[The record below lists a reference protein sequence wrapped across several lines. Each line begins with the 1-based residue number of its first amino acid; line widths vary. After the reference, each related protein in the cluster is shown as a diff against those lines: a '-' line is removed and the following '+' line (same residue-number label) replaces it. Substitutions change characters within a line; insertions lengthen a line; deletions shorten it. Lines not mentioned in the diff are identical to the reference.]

1 MRLKCLWR
9 NGTFALLVLVVPGQP
24 GVAGTAPVAGNTLAE
39 TSSAPWN
46 VDQIP
51 QAIQGV
57 LLASG
62 TALAS
67 SEPTTDNAYR
77 RINSAQW
84 VRDLYLSR
92 RFAPFWTTDRDIAA
106 LAQGL
111 ASIKADGLNPADYHL
126 SQLIA
131 AWRQLKATT
140 PPMERARFDVAA
152 TTAYVSALVDLR
164 QGKVDPAS
172 LDLRWNFTSP
182 AQEAGE
188 EKPGEEERGFFEVL
202 QAHDI
207 ARGFREAPPQVP
219 FYSRLR
225 QAMLRLLEIRDSGG
239 WPLITSSGPL
249 RPGVADAAVLQL
261 RQRLDTAGYLNRP
274 TDVPEFYDEALLTV
288 VKQYQ
293 AEQYLE
299 PDGVVGNMTLA
310 ALNVPIQARIDQ
322 LRVNMER
329 ARWLFRELQGTFV
342 IVDIAGYRIAL
353 YRDGRPIWRSRVQV
367 GKPFR
372 RTPVFQSTIDHV
384 TFNPTWTVPPT
395 IQTQDLLPK
404 ILNNPGY
411 LAEHRIEV
419 IDKGGQRVDPMTVDW
434 RHPAGIILRQQAGP
448 DNALG
453 QVAIR
458 FANPYSVYL
467 HDTPH
472 RELFNGQR
480 RATSSGCIRVE
491 NPLKLVELL
500 FNDPQRWGA
509 EGIAAQLAT
518 GKTTHINL
526 PVKIPILL
534 AYWTVDLRE
543 DGRVTYKPDIYGY
556 DQELLN
562 ALGR

>member
-9 NGTFALLVLVVPGQP
+9 NGTFALLVLVVPGNP
-24 GVAGTAPVAGNTLAE
+24 AVAGTAPVAGSTLAE

-46 VDQIP
+46 VDRIP
-51 QAIQGV
+51 QAIQGI
-57 LLASG
+57 LMASG
-62 TALAS
+62 ATVAI
-67 SEPTTDNAYR
+67 SEPTPDNAYQ

-92 RFAPFWTTDRDIAA
+92 RFAPFWTTDRDVEA

-111 ASIKADGLNPADYHL
+111 AGIKADGLDPTDYHL
-126 SQLIA
+126 SQLIT
-131 AWRQLKATT
+131 AWRQLNAATT
-140 PPMERARFDVAA
+140 PMERARFDVAA

-182 AQEAGE
+182 AQ
-188 EKPGEEERGFFEVL
+188 KHGEEEPGFYEVL

-207 ARGFREAPPQVP
+207 VRGFREAPPQVL
-219 FYSRLR
+219 FYTRLR

-239 WPLITSSGPL
+239 WPLITSSAPL
-249 RPGVADAAVLQL
+249 RPGIADAAVIQL
-261 RQRLDTAGYLNRP
+261 RQRLATAGYLNRP
-274 TDVPEFYDEALLTV
+274 TDLPEFYDEALLTA
-288 VKQYQ
+288 VKRYQ

-299 PDGVVGNMTLA
+299 PDGVVGDITLA
-310 ALNVPIQARIDQ
+310 ALNVPIQVRIDQ

-329 ARWLFRELQGTFV
+329 ARWLFKELQGTFV
-342 IVDIAGYRIAL
+342 IVDIAGYKIAL

-395 IQTQDLLPK
+395 IQTEDLLPR
-404 ILNNPGY
+404 ILNNPRY
-411 LAEHRIEV
+411 LAENRIDV
-419 IDKGGQRVDPMTVDW
+419 IDKSGKRVDPMAVDW
-434 RHPAGIILRQQAGP
+434 RHAAGLTLRQQAGP

-491 NPLKLVELL
+491 DPLKLVELL

-509 EGIAAQLAT
+509 AGIALQLAT
-518 GKTTHINL
+518 GKTTHISL

-534 AYWTVDLRE
+534 AYWTVDLRD

-556 DQELLN
+556 DQALLE
-562 ALGR
+562 ALGKQ

>member
-24 GVAGTAPVAGNTLAE
+24 AVAGTAPVAGNTLAE

-51 QAIQGV
+51 QAIQGL

-62 TALAS
+62 TAMAS
-67 SEPTTDNAYR
+67 SEPTPDNAYR

-353 YRDGRPIWRSRVQV
+353 YRDGRPVWRSRVQV

>member
-9 NGTFALLVLVVPGQP
+9 NGTFALLVLVVPGKP
-24 GVAGTAPVAGNTLAE
+24 AVAGTAPVAGSTLAE

-46 VDQIP
+46 VDRIP
-51 QAIQGV
+51 QAIQGI
-57 LLASG
+57 LMASG
-62 TALAS
+62 ATMAI
-67 SEPTTDNAYR
+67 SEPTPDNAYQ

-92 RFAPFWTTDRDIAA
+92 RFAPFWTTDRDVEA

-111 ASIKADGLNPADYHL
+111 AGIKADGLDPTDYHL
-126 SQLIA
+126 SQLIT
-131 AWRQLKATT
+131 AWRQLNAATT
-140 PPMERARFDVAA
+140 PMERARFDVAA

-182 AQEAGE
+182 AQ
-188 EKPGEEERGFFEVL
+188 KHGEEEPGFYEVL

-207 ARGFREAPPQVP
+207 VRGFREAPPQVL
-219 FYSRLR
+219 FYTRLR

-239 WPLITSSGPL
+239 WPLITSSAPL
-249 RPGVADAAVLQL
+249 RPGIADAAVIQL
-261 RQRLDTAGYLNRP
+261 RQRLATAGYLNRP
-274 TDVPEFYDEALLTV
+274 TDLPEFYDEALLTA
-288 VKQYQ
+288 VKRYQ

-299 PDGVVGNMTLA
+299 PDGVVGDITLA
-310 ALNVPIQARIDQ
+310 ALNVPIQVRLDQ

-329 ARWLFRELQGTFV
+329 ARWLFKELQGTFV
-342 IVDIAGYRIAL
+342 IVDIAGYKIAL

-395 IQTQDLLPK
+395 IQTEDLLPR
-404 ILNNPGY
+404 ILNNPRY
-411 LAEHRIEV
+411 LAENRIDV
-419 IDKGGQRVDPMTVDW
+419 IDKTGKRVDPMAVDW
-434 RHPAGIILRQQAGP
+434 RHAAGLTLRQQAGP

-491 NPLKLVELL
+491 DPLKLVELL

-509 EGIAAQLAT
+509 AGIALQLAT
-518 GKTTHINL
+518 GKTTHISL

-534 AYWTVDLRE
+534 AYWTVDLRD

-556 DQELLN
+556 DQALLE
-562 ALGR
+562 ALGKQ